1 MGFNMSWLFVDGIDE
16 EALYTMLDL
25 VATDV
30 RPDPYDLGTSRVPL
44 AGSRLK
50 SGWSAVFAKYSLV
63 MDAMFGTSPP
73 RVARLPAPSRCLAC
87 VVLEHAMISYAGFW
101 QDGRPVW
108 EVRYD
113 GGDHLEATGDL
124 PAEFAAIRDAAMTKQ
139 RAKKPGPWGVDH
151 LFDVALDAA
160 AGVTNYRHDH
170 DVAPDFFTDLRTLVP
185 AEGNVLTRL
194 SQPPT
199 WWQTAGSIEYE

>member
-1 MGFNMSWLFVDGIDE
+1 VQDVDMSWLFVDGIDE

-73 RVARLPAPSRCLAC
+73 RVARLPSPSRCLAC

-101 QDGRPVW
+101 QDGRPVC
-108 EVRYD
+108 EVRHD

-124 PAEFAAIRDAAMTKQ
+124 PAEFAAIHDAAMTKQ
-139 RAKKPGPWGVDH
+139 RAKKPGPWGVDPVRRSARRRGWGH
-151 LFDVALDAA
+151 ELSARPRCRARFFHGSANPRARGGKRPDTIEPAADLVADRGLD
-160 AGVTNYRHDH
+160 R
-170 DVAPDFFTDLRTLVP
+170 
-185 AEGNVLTRL
+185 
-194 SQPPT
+194 
-199 WWQTAGSIEYE
+199 I

>member
-73 RVARLPAPSRCLAC
+73 RVAQPAVP
-87 VVLEHAMISYAGFW
+87 
-101 QDGRPVW
+101 
-108 EVRYD
+108 
-113 GGDHLEATGDL
+113 
-124 PAEFAAIRDAAMTKQ
+124 
-139 RAKKPGPWGVDH
+139 
-151 LFDVALDAA
+151 VALPRLRRVGARDDLLCRLL
-160 AGVTNYRHDH
+160 AGW
-170 DVAPDFFTDLRTLVP
+170 PP
-185 AEGNVLTRL
+185 RL
-194 SQPPT
+194 
-199 WWQTAGSIEYE
+199 GSPVRRR